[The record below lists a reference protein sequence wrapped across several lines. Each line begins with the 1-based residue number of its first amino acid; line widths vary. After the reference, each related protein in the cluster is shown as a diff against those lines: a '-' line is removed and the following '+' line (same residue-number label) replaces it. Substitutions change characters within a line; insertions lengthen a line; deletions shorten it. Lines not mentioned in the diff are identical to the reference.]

1 MSAESIETR
10 ARALP
15 QPGPGIHPWRSSPFD
30 PFPGPHPGDAGGAP
44 SEASTFREGGSF
56 ESTGV
61 PGSGSVAVCS
71 RCGGDVPL
79 AAPFRRTVVLHPPTY
94 LYSHVGGCQ
103 AVSGLRPTRLV

>member
-1 MSAESIETR
+1 MSAESIDTR

-15 QPGPGIHPWRSSPFD
+15 QPGHGIHPWRSSLFD
-30 PFPGPHPGDAGGAP
+30 PFPGPHPGDAGRAP

-56 ESTGV
+56 ESPGV

-79 AAPFRRTVVLHPPTY
+79 AGPFRRTAVLDPPAY
-94 LYSHVGGCQ
+94 LYSHVGGCHP
-103 AVSGLRPTRLV
+103 AAGPRPTRLV